1 MGANGASSKKG
12 NGSKQPVSMSQASSA
27 AAVPMLHPS
36 GSAMGLWVRFVS
48 IMGSNQIIE
57 TVSKVI
63 VFYSAL

>member
-27 AAVPMLHPS
+27 AAVPMLHP
-36 GSAMGLWVRFVS
+36 MGLWIQFVS